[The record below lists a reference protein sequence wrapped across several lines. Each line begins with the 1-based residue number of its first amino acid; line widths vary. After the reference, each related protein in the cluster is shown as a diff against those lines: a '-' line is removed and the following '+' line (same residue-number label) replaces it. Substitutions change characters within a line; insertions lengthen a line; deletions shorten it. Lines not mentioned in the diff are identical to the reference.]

1 MQYPLSKSLIFMK
14 IKPYLKQVRR
24 LSQLICLIIFLFLF
38 RQTEYTGSDTIP
50 YAVNILFRLD
60 PLVLA
65 TITLAQK
72 TFVTLLWPSFIIIGL
87 TLLFGRCFCSWV
99 CPLGTLIDGS
109 GHFIKPGKAFVRL
122 PYLKYVILII
132 VLISSVFGV
141 QVLGFVDPFS
151 LLVRGMVFSID
162 PIINY
167 LVSLVFDSVY
177 TMGPAVLSDYTE
189 PLYEGL
195 KTFVLPFKQSF
206 FYLSF
211 LSFFL
216 LIFIFIMEVFGKRFW
231 CRNLCPL
238 GGLLALISRISIFKR
253 IPVKA
258 CKNCNLCE
266 TKCRMDA
273 FDKDHRFLFEEC
285 NLCMDCLEFCP
296 DQITD
301 FKFSIPKN
309 HGQMNINRRQMMAAS
324 LTGLALPV
332 LSRTSAMSKMP
343 YDDLIR
349 PPGALPEIDF
359 LASCVRCGECMKVC
373 INNALQPLFLEK
385 SLEGMFTPK
394 LVPRLGYCEF
404 NCTLCTQVCPTGALG
419 RLNVKQKHAFVIGK
433 AYFDT
438 DKCLVYA
445 QKKSCIVCEEHCPTH
460 DKAIKFNE
468 IKTRDF
474 QGNFIVLK
482 QPYVKEELCIG
493 CGICEHICPV
503 QGRSAIRVVGKGNK
517 VGSKSGYE

>member
-1 MQYPLSKSLIFMK
+1 MQYPLCKSLIFMK

-24 LSQLICLIIFLFLF
+24 LSQLICLVIFLFLF

-50 YAVNILFRLD
+50 YAVNILFMLVH
-60 PLVLA
+60 LVLA
-65 TITLAQK
+65 RRTLAQK

-87 TLLFGRCFCSWV
+87 TLLFGRCFCSWI

-109 GHFIKPGKAFVRL
+109 GHFIKPGKASVSL

-151 LLVRGMVFSID
+151 LLVRGMVFSVD

-167 LVSLVFDSVY
+167 LVSLVFDSIY

-189 PLYEGL
+189 PLYEGF

-216 LIFIFIMEVFGKRFW
+216 LVFIFIIEFFGKRFW
-231 CRNLCPL
+231 CKNLCPL
-238 GGLLALISRISIFKR
+238 GGLLALISRISIFK
-253 IPVKA
+253 
-258 CKNCNLCE
+258 
-266 TKCRMDA
+266 
-273 FDKDHRFLFEEC
+273 
-285 NLCMDCLEFCP
+285 
-296 DQITD
+296 
-301 FKFSIPKN
+301 FSIPKN
-309 HGQMNINRRQMMAAS
+309 NTQININRRQMIAAG

-332 LSRTSAMSKMP
+332 LSRTSAMSKMS

-373 INNALQPLFLEK
+373 INNALQPLFMEK
-385 SLEGMFTPK
+385 SLEGVFTPK

-404 NCTLCTQVCPTGALG
+404 NCTLCTQVCPTGALEK
-419 RLNVKQKHAFVIGK
+419 LNVKQKHAFVIGK

-474 QGNFIVLK
+474 QGNSIVLK

-503 QGRSAIRVVGKGNK
+503 QGSSAIRVVGKGIK
-517 VGSKSGYE
+517 EAFKSGY

>member
-1 MQYPLSKSLIFMK
+1 MQCPLSKSLIFMK

-24 LSQLICLIIFLFLF
+24 LSQLICLVIFLFLF
-38 RQTEYTGSDTIP
+38 RQTDYTGSDTIP

-87 TLLFGRCFCSWV
+87 TLLFGRCFCSWI
-99 CPLGTLIDGS
+99 CPLGLGTLIDGS
-109 GHFIKPGKAFVRL
+109 GHFIKPQKTSVQL

-132 VLISSVFGV
+132 VLISSAFGV
-141 QVLGFVDPFS
+141 QLLGFADPFS

-167 LVSLVFDSVY
+167 LVSLFFDSVY
-177 TMGPAVLSDYTE
+177 TMGPAAFSNITE
-189 PLYEGL
+189 PVYEGL

-216 LIFIFIMEVFGKRFW
+216 LVLIFIMEVFGKRFW

-238 GGLLALISRISIFKR
+238 GELLALISRLSVFKR
-253 IPVKA
+253 IPVKV
-258 CKNCNLCE
+258 CKNCELCE
-266 TKCRMDA
+266 SECRMNA

-285 NLCMDCLEFCP
+285 SLCMDCLEFCP
-296 DQITD
+296 DNITT

-309 HGQMNINRRQMMAAS
+309 KPSVNIDRRQLIVAG

-332 LSRTSAMSKMP
+332 LFRTNAISKMP
-343 YDDLIR
+343 DDDLIR
-349 PPGALPEIDF
+349 PPGALNETDF

-373 INNALQPLFLEK
+373 INNA
-385 SLEGMFTPK
+385 
-394 LVPRLGYCEF
+394 
-404 NCTLCTQVCPTGALG
+404 TLCSQVCPTGALG
-419 RLNVKQKHAFVIGK
+419 RLNVKQKHAFIIGK
-433 AYFDT
+433 AYFDKN
-438 DKCLVYA
+438 KCMVYA
-445 QKKSCIVCEEHCPTH
+445 EKKSCIVCEEHCPTH

-468 IKTRDF
+468 IKIRDVF
-474 QGNFIVLK
+474 GNPVVLK
-482 QPYVKEELCIG
+482 QPYVVEELCIG

-503 QGRSAIRVVGKGNK
+503 QGEAAIKVVGKD
-517 VGSKSGYE
+517 SKMVSRSGYT

>member
-1 MQYPLSKSLIFMK
+1 MK
-14 IKPYLKQVRR
+14 IKPYFKQFRR
-24 LSQLICLIIFLFLF
+24 LSQLICLVIFLFLF
-38 RQTEYTGSDTIP
+38 RQTDYTGSDTIP

-65 TITLAQK
+65 TITLAKK
-72 TFVTLLWPSFIIIGL
+72 TFIALLWPSFIIIGL
-87 TLLFGRCFCSWV
+87 TLLFGRCFCSWI

-109 GHFIKPGKAFVRL
+109 GHFIKSKKANIRL
-122 PYLKYVILII
+122 PYLKYIILVIM
-132 VLISSVFGV
+132 LISSSFGV
-141 QVLGFVDPFS
+141 QLLGFTDPFS

-167 LVSLVFDSVY
+167 LFTLFFDSVY
-177 TMGPAVLSDYTE
+177 TMGPTLVSDYTE
-189 PLYEGL
+189 KLYQVF

-216 LIFIFIMEVFGKRFW
+216 LVLIFILEFFGKRFW

-238 GGLLALISRISIFKR
+238 GGLLAILSRISVFKR
-253 IPVKA
+253 LPAKS
-258 CKNCNLCE
+258 CKNCGLCE
-266 TKCRMDA
+266 TRCRMDA
-273 FDKDHRFLFEEC
+273 FNDSHGFTFEEC

-296 DQITD
+296 DQITS
-301 FKFSIPKN
+301 FKFCIPKN
-309 HGQMNINRRQMMAAS
+309 NTKININRRQMISAGLIG
-324 LTGLALPV
+324 LTIPV
-332 LSRTSAMSKMP
+332 LSRTSAVSKTRED
-343 YDDLIR
+343 YLIR
-349 PPGALPEIDF
+349 PPGALSEIDF

-373 INNALQPLFLEK
+373 INTALQPLFFEK
-385 SLEGMFTPK
+385 GLEGMFTPK

-404 NCTLCTQVCPTGALG
+404 NCTLCSQVCPTGALEK
-419 RLNVKQKHAFVIGK
+419 LNRKQKHDFIMGK

-438 DKCLVYA
+438 NKCLVYA
-445 QKKSCIVCEEHCPTH
+445 QKKSCMVCEEHCPTH

-468 IKTRDF
+468 IKTMDF
-474 QGNFIVLK
+474 QGRLIILK

-503 QGRSAIRVVGKGNK
+503 PGSSAIRVVGKASQEIHG
-517 VGSKSGYE
+517 SGYA